1 MKRFAPLAAVAL
13 LALTACVSGSNEPE
27 APSPSINYQDGMSAT
42 VVSVETG
49 NTFTAEIEGVQKPVR
64 LINTAAPST
73 HGVALS
79 NTCLVEESTSKL
91 AEKLPEGT
99 EVTLNFDESQRGGTG
114 YVEAAVYAGETFIN
128 VDMARSGL
136 VSTTFAT
143 ADDEFYSPISEAQQ
157 DAAAEGLGLYSK
169 STDCTIPGNIEQQ
182 VEAIEDARTWEVPE
196 DDVTRTAERETVYRE
211 ASELYNSLEGEAPSP
226 SNWVGSI
233 VTLDA
238 VQEQMADLRSLLGDD
253 YYPRRG
259 DSVNQQKKATTEATP
274 VRPGS

>member
-1 MKRFAPLAAVAL
+1 MKRFTPLAAVSL
-13 LALTACVSGSNEPE
+13 LALTACGSGSNE
-27 APSPSINYQDGMSAT
+27 AATPSPSINYQDGMSAT

-64 LINTAAPST
+64 LINTAAPSA

-91 AEKLPEGT
+91 AEKLPEGA

-114 YVEAAVYAGETFIN
+114 YVEAAVYTGEAFIN
-128 VDMARSGL
+128 ADMARSGL

-157 DAAAEGLGLYSK
+157 EAANEGLGLYSK
-169 STDCTIPGNIEQQ
+169 DTDCTISASIEEQ
-182 VEAIEDARTWEVPE
+182 VKAVEDARSWDVPA
-196 DDVTRTAERETVYRE
+196 DDTTRTAEREAVYMD
-211 ASELYNSLEGEAPSP
+211 ASELYNSLQDEVPAPS
-226 SNWVGSI
+226 SWVGSI

-238 VQEQMADLRSLLGDD
+238 VQKEMSDLKSLLGDD
-253 YYPRRG
+253 YYPKRG
-259 DSVNQQKKATTEATP
+259 STVNQQKKATAEATP